1 MIILSFDA
9 MGGRDLQYMKQQP
22 NFQKIYEGSARC
34 EKVFSVYPSITYP
47 THASIVTGKY
57 PRSHKVVN
65 NSLIQPGRIFPDW
78 MWQRKYIH
86 GTTFYDEAIKK
97 GKKVAALLWPVTA
110 KSKIQYNLPEV
121 VALRPWQNQIVVS
134 ALNGS
139 MFYEIDLAR
148 RFGKCIKGIQQP
160 ELDNFVQLSL
170 LYTLKKYR
178 PDLTMVHFTD
188 LDTTRH
194 RKGLDNENTYQAM
207 DRHDKRLGEIME
219 LLQKEGMEEET
230 TIVLLGDHSQ
240 MDVHTIVNLNALLA
254 KRGYVKVRN
263 KKIIGY
269 RALAKHCDGSC
280 YIYIKDPSIV
290 PQVADLLKEWK
301 KKGCYG
307 IEKIWNRKQVRE
319 LGADDRCSFMV
330 EAKEGYYFLDGVDS
344 PVKRVEEEKDH
355 PMKATHGY
363 LPYKEGY
370 ETFFMMKGPGV
381 KENVHVEKMTLVDEG
396 PTIAKLLSLNL
407 KGADGRVVEEMLV

>member
-1 MIILSFDA
+1 
-9 MGGRDLQYMKQQP
+9 
-22 NFQKIYEGSARC
+22 
-34 EKVFSVYPSITYP
+34 
-47 THASIVTGKY
+47 
-57 PRSHKVVN
+57 
-65 NSLIQPGRIFPDW
+65 
-78 MWQRKYIH
+78 
-86 GTTFYDEAIKK
+86 
-97 GKKVAALLWPVTA
+97 
-110 KSKIQYNLPEV
+110 
-121 VALRPWQNQIVVS
+121 
-134 ALNGS
+134 
-139 MFYEIDLAR
+139 
-148 RFGKCIKGIQQP
+148 
-160 ELDNFVQLSL
+160 
-170 LYTLKKYR
+170 
-178 PDLTMVHFTD
+178 
-188 LDTTRH
+188 
-194 RKGLDNENTYQAM
+194 M

-269 RALAKHCDGSC
+269 LTLAKHCDGSC

-344 PVKRVEEEKDH
+344 
-355 PMKATHGY
+355 
-363 LPYKEGY
+363 
-370 ETFFMMKGPGV
+370 
-381 KENVHVEKMTLVDEG
+381 
-396 PTIAKLLSLNL
+396 I
-407 KGADGRVVEEMLV
+407 